1 MQPASSETSRPR
13 LSQTHRPDHAV
24 SGVELLLLLA
34 AGLVGGLA
42 GSIAGLA
49 SLVSYP
55 ALLAVGLGPVAANMT
70 NTVALVF
77 SSLGSTTGSR
87 IELEGQAPRVR
98 ELGLAAVLGGG
109 AGATLLLLTPS
120 DTFELIAPWL
130 IGAASLTILMRPRVR
145 PEASAG
151 EEQRAAGPGLIGGVF
166 LVAIYGGYFGA
177 AAGVMLLALLL
188 AGTGDTLA
196 RSNALKNFVL
206 GIANAVAAVGFLLLG
221 TVNWVAVVPLAVGL
235 FAGGRIGPIVVRR
248 SNAGVLRALIGVA
261 GLALAVK
268 LGVDAYADA

>member
-1 MQPASSETSRPR
+1 
-13 LSQTHRPDHAV
+13 V
-24 SGVELLLLLA
+24 SGVELLLLVV
-34 AGLVGGLA
+34 AGLGGGLA

-55 ALLAVGLGPVAANMT
+55 ALLAVGLGPVTANVT

-98 ELGLAAVLGGG
+98 ELGVAAVLGGG
-109 AGATLLLLTPS
+109 AGAGLLLLTPS

-130 IGAASLTILMRPRVR
+130 IGAASLTILMRPRAR
-145 PEASAG
+145 PADSG
-151 EEQRAAGPGLIGGVF
+151 EDGQPAAGPGLVGGVF

-188 AGTGDTLA
+188 AATGDTLA

-206 GIANAVAAVGFLLLG
+206 GIANAVAALGFCLLG
-221 TVNWVAVVPLAVGL
+221 HVHWAAVAPLAAGL
-235 FAGGRIGPIVVRR
+235 FVGGRIGPIVVRHA
-248 SNAGVLRALIGVA
+248 NAGVLRALIGIA
-261 GLALAVK
+261 GCALAVK
-268 LGVDAYADA
+268 LGVDAY

>member
-1 MQPASSETSRPR
+1 M
-13 LSQTHRPDHAV
+13 
-24 SGVELLLLLA
+24 SGVELLLLVA

-42 GSIAGLA
+42 GSISGLA

-55 ALLAVGLGPVAANMT
+55 ALLAVGLGPVTANVT

-77 SSLGSTTGSR
+77 TGVGSTLGSR
-87 IELEGQAPRVR
+87 VELQGQAPRVR
-98 ELGLAAVLGGG
+98 KLGLAAVLGGG

-130 IGAASLTILMRPRVR
+130 IGVASLTILVRPRVR
-145 PEASAG
+145 PAAASG
-151 EEQRAAGPGLIGGVF
+151 DDEPRAVGAGLIGGVF

-206 GIANAVAAVGFLLLG
+206 GIANAVAAVGFCLLG
-221 TVNWVAVVPLAVGL
+221 PVHWAAVPPLAVGL
-235 FAGGRIGPIVVRR
+235 FAGGRIGPSVVRR
-248 SNAGVLRALIGVA
+248 SNAGVLRVLIGVV
-261 GLALAVK
+261 GLAVAVK
-268 LGVDAYADA
+268 LGVDAYSNG